1 MRPFNFHTAVDK
13 FEKKKKNR
21 NWKQT
26 GMEKI
31 VSEDRGGESESTGD
45 DNEARVEEGRGDAME
60 RGR

>member
-1 MRPFNFHTAVDK
+1 
-13 FEKKKKNR
+13 
-21 NWKQT
+21 
-26 GMEKI
+26 MEKI